1 MFMRVNSLAM
11 TYEKM
16 KVKALNHH
24 THTVDLVKGNRR
36 PTRRSFYPKYTEV
49 VFVSVFD
56 VGLNAL
62 LMWVE

>member
-1 MFMRVNSLAM
+1 MFMRVNFLAM

-16 KVKALNHH
+16 KVKTNHH
-24 THTVDLVKGNRR
+24 MHEVDLVKGNRR

-49 VFVSVFD
+49 CIVSVFG

-62 LMWVE
+62 LMSVE